1 MVMPVEAYDF
11 QRRGAVEVGHVFR
24 DALRLLFILVRGS
37 EPLENPADGW
47 DHVFL
52 GEKRALAIDF
62 WLRYPDYLADQLLD
76 VYSNTG
82 DQSALEAAERIFDNN
97 EPDVRLVKMIRWRR
111 GAFDD
116 LQTSLAILGYRGL
129 ARSMKRELPTGGHRY
144 EYLTGPKAREFLREA
159 VADQPSV
166 AWYETQTQLALRIA
180 QDKSGSALKD
190 IHYAEE
196 EYAST
201 PYGATIPSIKNRVLE
216 RIAEI
221 KGEKNV

>member
-1 MVMPVEAYDF
+1 MVMPVRAYGF
-11 QRRGAVEVGHVFR
+11 HRGDVTEVGHVFR

-37 EPLENPADGW
+37 VPLENPADGW

-76 VYSNTG
+76 IYSNTG

-97 EPDVRLVKMIRWRR
+97 EPEVRLVKMIRWRR

-116 LQTSLAILGYRGL
+116 LQTSLAVLGYRGL
-129 ARSMKRELPTGGHRY
+129 ARSMKRKLPTGSYRY

-166 AWYETQTQLALRIA
+166 AWYETQTQLALRVA

-221 KGEKNV
+221 RGVKNV

>member
-1 MVMPVEAYDF
+1 MVKPQEVYGLH
-11 QRRGAVEVGHVFR
+11 RGETAEVGHVYR

-37 EPLENPADGW
+37 VPLENSADGW
-47 DHVFL
+47 DHVFK

-76 VYSNTG
+76 IYSNTR
-82 DQSALEAAERIFDNN
+82 DQSALEAVEHIFDGN

-116 LQTSLAILGYRGL
+116 LQTSLAVLGYRGL
-129 ARSMKRELPTGGHRY
+129 ARSMKRKLPTGGHRY
-144 EYLTGPKAREFLREA
+144 DYLTGPKARDFLKEA
-159 VADQPSV
+159 VADQPSL
-166 AWYETQTQLALRIA
+166 AWYETQTQLALRVA

-190 IHYAEE
+190 IHYAEV

-201 PYGATIPSIKNRVLE
+201 PYGATIPSIKIRVLE
-216 RIAEI
+216 RIAETR
-221 KGEKNV
+221 GEKKV